1 MAFLQCE
8 IRSESL
14 RMSTRI
20 CVILPQDKSRLT
32 APGPVLYLLHGK
44 GSNALSWMRFGS
56 IERYANK
63 YDLVVIMPEA
73 GRSFYTDMRYG
84 GDYFSYITRE
94 LPELCGRMFHINTS
108 PENTYIAGI
117 SMGAYGVL
125 KCALNCPESY
135 SGCVAISPVTDI
147 TWRIQDTPLNSPAYR
162 DLQGVFG
169 ADLKI
174 AKEDDLFVLADS
186 FTGKKKH
193 PRLFFATGDRD
204 KLDQNQRFSDLL
216 NRKGFENTFVH
227 WDGVHD
233 SLFFEPALEKGMSF
247 LFEGPNA

>member
-1 MAFLQCE
+1 
-8 IRSESL
+8 
-14 RMSTRI
+14 
-20 CVILPQDKSRLT
+20 VILPQDKPQLT
-32 APGPVLYLLHGK
+32 TSGPVLYLLHGK
-44 GSNALSWMRFGS
+44 GSSALSWMRFSS

-84 GDYFSYITRE
+84 GDYFTYITRE
-94 LPELCGRMFHINTS
+94 LPELCGRMFHMNTS
-108 PENTYIAGI
+108 SENTYIAGI

-125 KCALNCPESY
+125 KCALNCPELY
-135 SGCVAISPVTDI
+135 AGCVAISPVTDI
-147 TWRIQDTPLNSPAYR
+147 TWRIQDTPINSPAYR

-169 ADLKI
+169 VKPKA
-174 AKEDDLFVLADS
+174 AKEDDLFALAES
-186 FTGKKKH
+186 FDEKQKH

-216 NRKGFENTFVH
+216 NRKGFYNTFVH

-233 SLFFEPALEKGMSF
+233 LVFFESALEKGMSF
-247 LFEGPNA
+247 LFDGLDIHLQ